1 MEKEYINH
9 IKSDFIDER
18 HHLIAE
24 KGYVMTDGKELY
36 SRYLILEV
44 GAMKPSLTVITDE
57 EYQRILDE
65 KAETD
70 EIAPIPKV
78 KEVG

>member
-9 IKSDFIDER
+9 IKSDFIDGR

-44 GAMKPSLTVITDE
+44 GAVKPSLTVITDE
-57 EYQRILDE
+57 EYDAIMEEQN
-65 KAETD
+65 T
-70 EIAPIPKV
+70 
-78 KEVG
+78 EVM

>member
-1 MEKEYINH
+1 MTTEYINH
-9 IKSDFIDER
+9 IKSVFIDGR
-18 HHLIAE
+18 DHFLAE

-65 KAETD
+65 QSKAAE
-70 EIAPIPKV
+70 
-78 KEVG
+78 GGF

>member
-9 IKSDFIDER
+9 IKSDFIDGR
-18 HHLIAE
+18 HHLISE
-24 KGYVMTDGKELY
+24 KGYVMTDGKALF

-57 EYQRILDE
+57 EYQCILDE
-65 KAETD
+65 QAKIAE
-70 EIAPIPKV
+70 
-78 KEVG
+78 GGF

>member
-1 MEKEYINH
+1 
-9 IKSDFIDER
+9 
-18 HHLIAE
+18 
-24 KGYVMTDGKELY
+24 MTDGKELY

-65 KAETD
+65 QAKTAE
-70 EIAPIPKV
+70 
-78 KEVG
+78 GGF

>member
-1 MEKEYINH
+1 MTTEYINH
-9 IKSDFIDER
+9 IKSDFIDGR
-18 HHLIAE
+18 YHLIAR

-44 GAMKPSLTVITDE
+44 GAVKPSLTVITDE

-65 KAETD
+65 QSKAAE
-70 EIAPIPKV
+70 
-78 KEVG
+78 GGF